1 MPPCG
6 DTIRAGRALRIFLA
20 VASPDRGSRAPHISR
35 LGRPGLTKD
44 ECRLL
49 RAVAAVQADDEK
61 LLDSCIYRIALDRKQ
76 RACLAEAVRA
86 LAKVLAARGYVLPAL
101 PVPSI
106 PAPAL
111 DETDVAWP
119 G

>member
-1 MPPCG
+1 M
-6 DTIRAGRALRIFLA
+6 
-20 VASPDRGSRAPHISR
+20 
-35 LGRPGLTKD
+35 
-44 ECRLL
+44 
-49 RAVAAVQADDEK
+49 QADDEE
-61 LLDSCIYRIALDRKQ
+61 LLDSYIYRIALDRKQ

-111 DETDVAWP
+111 DEIDVAWP